1 MEIKESM
8 NTSKTNTDTKGNRK
22 PPVAQEKTVSE
33 GKNDSGLLD
42 RSMYCLDLIN
52 GWITSADSKISTSC
66 GIVSVVVSVLVFVLE
81 NALSKIDIS
90 NGAMEP
96 WKTLFI
102 ITGLG
107 AVIAFVS
114 SLFFHF
120 FALSPNFF
128 TGQNKGDHSK
138 KKCNIYYDD
147 IKDYKDADEYISE
160 VRKMSENQFVDD
172 VFLEVYSNAKIC
184 SKKMHRFKKGLWI
197 AFVSIV
203 LILNCAMCYFLMYYH

>member
-1 MEIKESM
+1 M

-90 NGAMEP
+90 KGTIEP

-128 TGQNKGDHSK
+128 TGQNKGNHSK

-147 IKDYKDADEYISE
+147 IKDYKDAEDFIST
-160 VRKMSENQFVDD
+160 VRKMPKDQFVDD
-172 VFLEVYSNAKIC
+172 VLWEIYSNSEIC
-184 SKKMHRFKKGLWI
+184 SRKMHRFKIGLWG
-197 AFVSIV
+197 AFTSIV
-203 LILNCAMCYFLMYYH
+203 LILVCAVCYFLMYHH